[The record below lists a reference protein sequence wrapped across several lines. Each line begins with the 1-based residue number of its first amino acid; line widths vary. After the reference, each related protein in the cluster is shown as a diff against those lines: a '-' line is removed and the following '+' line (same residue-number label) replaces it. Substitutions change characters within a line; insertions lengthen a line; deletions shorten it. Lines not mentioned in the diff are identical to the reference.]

1 MRKRARNI
9 TTVVSLFLITWVL
22 SKVSKIL
29 VRFCVVLKVWV
40 VEVLAVLS
48 WSLPISL
55 APSTSTS
62 GLSDGTMLS
71 NDFWVVEVLV
81 EELVVDVL
89 AVVEV
94 VVLSSNNFLNVPP
107 VVFGIWNVWTHFPAS
122 SMIEPLLHLT
132 GFTPA
137 AFAILRLR
145 LLRSTTI
152 HFEPLGQSAKD
163 WHLMQS
169 SSDFPVGNAF
179 TQSVFVS
186 KGWAD
191 AIAATTTAKDKP
203 TKSNAII
210 LLKIF
215 VDAF

>member
-71 NDFWVVEVLV
+71 NDFWVVEVVLV

-107 VVFGIWNVWTHFPAS
+107 VVFGIWKVWTQFPAS

-145 LLRSTTI
+145 
-152 HFEPLGQSAKD
+152 
-163 WHLMQS
+163 
-169 SSDFPVGNAF
+169 F
-179 TQSVFVS
+179 TMSVFAS
-186 KGWAD
+186 KYTATE
-191 AIAATTTAKDKP
+191 AAKSKANQMKP
-203 TKSNAII
+203 HNFNFI
-210 LLKIF
+210 LKCFF